1 MKRFEAVG
9 VPAGRIRTVA
19 EVCESP
25 QLKARGMI
33 VTLPHPKAGEVKVL
47 GVPVKLHGTPGKA
60 AAAPPLLG
68 QHTDEVLTKLL
79 RMPKA
84 RVEKLRA
91 AGVV

>member
-1 MKRFEAVG
+1 MMVSLA
-9 VPAGRIRTVA
+9 
-19 EVCESP
+19 
-25 QLKARGMI
+25 
-33 VTLPHPKAGEVKVL
+33 HPKAGSIRVM
-47 GVPVKLHGTPGKA
+47 GVPVRLHDTPGGA
-60 AAAPPLLG
+60 QAAPPLLG